1 MDMKKFHLSLVLT
14 NQCNLNCVYC
24 YESHKTKKSMDIQLA
39 KNIIAEYLNGEDYDE
54 VEIDFSGESLSWS
67 LLSLREV
74 CEWVWSRQWKN
85 KYIFSLQRTVYWYTG
100 R

>member
-1 MDMKKFHLSLVLT
+1 
-14 NQCNLNCVYC
+14 
-24 YESHKTKKSMDIQLA
+24 MDIQLA

-67 LLSLREV
+67 LLSSERCV
-74 CEWVWSRQWKN
+74 NGYGVGNGKTNTS
-85 KYIFSLQRTVYWYTG
+85 FSLQRTVYWYTG